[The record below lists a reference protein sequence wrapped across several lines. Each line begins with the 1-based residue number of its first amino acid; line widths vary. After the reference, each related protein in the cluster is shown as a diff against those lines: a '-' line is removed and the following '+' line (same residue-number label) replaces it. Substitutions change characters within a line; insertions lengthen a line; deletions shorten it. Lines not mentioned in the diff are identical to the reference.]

1 MWNAKCEMV
10 VDGNTLPCSN
20 ISVLVNDIIWKAK
33 HEVDS
38 VGRKSFVEQLSKTE
52 LPRGL
57 VGNAEIS
64 RELSHRK
71 RKSTTSRKSPC
82 KVAWIEW

>member
-1 MWNAKCEMV
+1 MV
-10 VDGNTLPCSN
+10 VDGKTLPGAN
-20 ISVLVNDIIWKAK
+20 IPVLVNDIIRKAK
-33 HEVDS
+33 HEVYP
-38 VGRKSFVEQLSKTE
+38 VGRKSLVEQRNKTE

-71 RKSTTSRKSPC
+71 RKSTTPRKSPP
-82 KVAWIEW
+82 KVA